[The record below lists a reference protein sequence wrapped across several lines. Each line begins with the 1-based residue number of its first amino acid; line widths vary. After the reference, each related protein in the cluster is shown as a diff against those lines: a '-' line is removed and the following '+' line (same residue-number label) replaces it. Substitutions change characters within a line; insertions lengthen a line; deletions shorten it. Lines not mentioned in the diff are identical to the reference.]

1 MESLFGRFPHLVED
15 IFGLLNGKTL
25 SCCNQ
30 INRIWSKNLEEYQL
44 YLVRKIQNHL
54 KNQEIVCRHVDMA
67 EAQKSPEIQYKIL
80 HFSIW
85 LNRILGISKALER
98 NITIEQL
105 PLQFLIQLRRF
116 LCDLKLSHSKVNI
129 RLKWVLSMLTTCVLR
144 TKKELINDGLVY
156 DIIANWDTIG
166 RSLTEEKP
174 FKEFKTSLKTLQN
187 KYVKCDKGNCYSC
200 HKDLAAP
207 FPKIFLCVIIII
219 IIIWYLFV
227 FCLFYLE
234 GNSPVQKKY

>member
-1 MESLFGRFPHLVED
+1 MKKQHWHLFGIPTKFQQLTMELLFGRFPHLVED
-15 IFGLLNGKTL
+15 IFGLLNGKTF

-30 INRIWSKNLEEYQL
+30 INRIWSKNLEEYRL
-44 YLVRKIQNHL
+44 YLVRKIRNHM
-54 KNQEIVCRHVDMA
+54 KNQKIVCRHVDMA
-67 EAQKSPEIQYKIL
+67 KAPKLPEIQHKIL

-85 LNRILGISKALER
+85 LNRILGISKAVER

-105 PLQFLIQLRRF
+105 PMQFLIQLLRF
-116 LCDLKLSHSKVNI
+116 ICDLKLNHIKVNI
-129 RLKWVLSMLTTCVLR
+129 RLKWVLSMLTNHV

-174 FKEFKTSLKTLQN
+174 SKELKTSLKTLQN
-187 KYVKCDKGNCYSC
+187 KY
-200 HKDLAAP
+200 AAP
-207 FPKIFLCVIIII
+207 FPKTFLCAIIFI

-227 FCLFYLE
+227 FCLIYFDL
-234 GNSPVQKKY
+234 